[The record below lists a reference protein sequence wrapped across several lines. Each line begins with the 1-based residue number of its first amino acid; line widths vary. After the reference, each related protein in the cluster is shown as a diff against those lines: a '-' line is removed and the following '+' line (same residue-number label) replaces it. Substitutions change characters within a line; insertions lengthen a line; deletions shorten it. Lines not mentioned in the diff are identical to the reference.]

1 MPQPN
6 DLFKYWRADQVAE
19 CMEGVTDALYITL
32 WSDIVPLQ
40 EDPDDIFENV
50 ERLDPDGDSSI
61 TLYWHLLSE
70 SNQRLLNTIA
80 VNHQAEL
87 DAYKADTIF
96 CHLSPAE

>member
-40 EDPDDIFENV
+40 EVMTFQETSRALRPRRPFFYN
-50 ERLDPDGDSSI
+50 
-61 TLYWHLLSE
+61 YWHLLSE

-80 VNHQAEL
+80 VKYQAEL

>member
-40 EDPDDIFENV
+40 SEEFQETPERDFEAIVN
-50 ERLDPDGDSSI
+50 
-61 TLYWHLLSE
+61 YWHLLSE